1 MKKIFLLI
9 MLLALLT
16 SGCADKGKEQDKL
29 QVTASFYPMAE
40 FARAVGGD
48 KAQVTTLVPDGA
60 EPHDWEPS
68 PRDLT
73 KIGRS
78 QLFVYNGLVE
88 PWAEQALQ
96 AVAERKVLSVQA
108 GSGLYDNGSKQDP
121 HVWISPKKAMI
132 EVQRITEAFC
142 EADAANAAYYQA
154 NCRQYLEQLQQ
165 LDKQMQEIAASAQ
178 KKVFITSHAAFGHL
192 AADYGL
198 RQLAVSGLSPQAEP
212 TPADLQRLAGIV
224 KQEQVGYI
232 FFETLSDPR
241 IAQVLAKETGA
252 ETAVL
257 DPLEGLSE
265 EGRKENLD
273 YIKIMQRNIDNLKL
287 ALLVQ

>member
-29 QVTASFYPMAE
+29 QVSASFYPMAE

>member
-29 QVTASFYPMAE
+29 QVTTSFYPMAE

-88 PWAEQALQ
+88 PWAEQAMQ

-198 RQLAVSGLSPQAEP
+198 RRLAVSGLSPQAEP

-287 ALLVQ
+287 ALLAQ

>member
-1 MKKIFLLI
+1 MKKFILLI
-9 MLLALLT
+9 MLLALLI
-16 SGCADKGKEQDKL
+16 SGCADKGTEQDKL

-40 FARAVGGD
+40 FARAIGGD

-78 QLFVYNGLVE
+78 QLFIYNGLVE

-121 HVWISPKKAMI
+121 HVWISPKKAMT
-132 EVQRITEAFC
+132 EVQRIAEAFC
-142 EADAANAAYYQA
+142 EADAANAAYYQE
-154 NCRQYLEQLQQ
+154 NSRKYLEQLQK
-165 LDKQMQEIAASAQ
+165 LDKQMQEIEASAQ

-198 RQLAVSGLSPQAEP
+198 QQLAVSGLSPQAEP
-212 TPADLQRLAGIV
+212 TPADLQHLAGIV
-224 KQEQVGYI
+224 KKEQVGYI

-241 IAQVLAKETGA
+241 IAQVLAKETGVK
-252 ETAVL
+252 TAVL

-265 EGRKENLD
+265 EGRKENLS

>member
-1 MKKIFLLI
+1 MKKFVLLI

-16 SGCADKGKEQDKL
+16 SGCADKGTEQDKL

-88 PWAEQALQ
+88 PWAEQALE
-96 AVAERKVLSVQA
+96 AVAERNVLAVQA

-121 HVWISPKKAMI
+121 HVWISPKKAMT

-142 EADAANAAYYQA
+142 EADAANAAYYQE
-154 NCRQYLEQLQQ
+154 NSRKYLEQLQK
-165 LDKQMQEIAASAQ
+165 LDKQMQEIEASAQ
-178 KKVFITSHAAFGHL
+178 KKSIHNFSRSLWTSGC
-192 AADYGL
+192 
-198 RQLAVSGLSPQAEP
+198 
-212 TPADLQRLAGIV
+212 
-224 KQEQVGYI
+224 
-232 FFETLSDPR
+232 
-241 IAQVLAKETGA
+241 
-252 ETAVL
+252 
-257 DPLEGLSE
+257 
-265 EGRKENLD
+265 
-273 YIKIMQRNIDNLKL
+273 
-287 ALLVQ
+287 

>member
-1 MKKIFLLI
+1 MKKIFWLLV
-9 MLLALLT
+9 LLALLVG
-16 SGCADKGKEQDKL
+16 GCTDNNTEQDKL

-40 FARAVGGD
+40 FARAIGGER
-48 KAQVTTLVPDGA
+48 AQVTMLVPDGA

-96 AVAERKVLSVQA
+96 AVAERKVLAVQA
-108 GSGLYDNGSKQDP
+108 GSGLYENGGKQDP

-132 EVQRITEAFC
+132 EVERITDAFC
-142 EADAANAAYYQA
+142 EADAANAAYYQE
-154 NCRQYLEQLQQ
+154 NSRKYLAQLQE
-165 LDKQMQEIAASAQ
+165 LDRQMQEIAAAAQ
-178 KKVFITSHAAFGHL
+178 KRVFITSHAAFGHL

-198 RQLAVSGLSPQAEP
+198 QQLAVSGLSPQAEP

-224 KQEQVGYI
+224 KREQVDYI

-241 IAQVLAKETGA
+241 IAKVLAKETGVQ
-252 ETAVL
+252 TAVL

-287 ALLVQ
+287 ALAVQ

>member
-88 PWAEQALQ
+88 PWAEQAMQ

>member
-1 MKKIFLLI
+1 MKKIVLFVL
-9 MLLALLT
+9 MLALFAG
-16 SGCADKGKEQDKL
+16 GCSSTQTEQDKL

-40 FARAVGGD
+40 FARAIGGD
-48 KAQVTTLVPDGA
+48 RVQVTTLVPDGA

-78 QLFVYNGLVE
+78 QIFVYNGLVE

-108 GSGLYDNGSKQDP
+108 GSGMYENNGRQDP
-121 HVWISPKKAMI
+121 HVWISPKKAAV
-132 EVQRITEAFC
+132 EVERITAAFC
-142 EADAANAAYYQA
+142 EADASNSAYYKE
-154 NCRQYLEQLQQ
+154 NSRKYLLQLQE
-165 LDKQMQEIAASAQ
+165 LDRQMQEIASTAQ

-192 AADYGL
+192 AGDYGL

-212 TPADLQRLAGIV
+212 TPADLQKLAGIV
-224 KQEQVGYI
+224 RQEQVEYI

-241 IAQVLAKETGA
+241 IAQVLAKETGVR
-252 ETAVL
+252 TAVL

-265 EGRKENLD
+265 EGRRENLD
-273 YIKIMQRNIDNLKL
+273 YIKIMQRNIDNLRIAL
-287 ALLVQ
+287 AAQ